1 MLPGGIDMRH
11 RILVID
17 DEQMITELLSDHLGD
32 EGYEVTAANS
42 AGRALEL
49 LRSNP
54 DLIILDINMPGM
66 DGLELCRNIRE
77 HVLCPILFLTARIS
91 EQDKINGLQYGGD
104 DYITKP
110 FSLKELSARVAAH
123 LRRDKRSHRSS
134 PVLTSGELLVNLSQH
149 CVFYRDIPIE
159 FSKKEFEL
167 IEFLLANAGQVFDRE
182 HIYERIWGYD
192 AEGSST
198 VIKEHVRRI
207 RAKLRAVTGQD
218 YIETVWGVG
227 YKWNR

>member
-1 MLPGGIDMRH
+1 MGY

-17 DEQMITELLSDHLGD
+17 DEQMITELLSDHLRD
-32 EGYEVTAANS
+32 EGYQVTAANNTM
-42 AGRALEL
+42 RALEL
-49 LRSNP
+49 LSGNP

-66 DGLELCRNIRE
+66 NGLEFCRNIRE
-77 HVLCPILFLTARIS
+77 HVSCPILFLTARIS

-123 LRRDKRSHRSS
+123 LRRDERSHRSS

-149 CVFYRDIPIE
+149 SVFYRDIPID

-167 IEFLLANAGQVFDRE
+167 IEFLLTNAGQVFDRE
-182 HIYERIWGYD
+182 RIYERIWGYD
-192 AEGSST
+192 AEGSSD

>member
-1 MLPGGIDMRH
+1 MRNK
-11 RILVID
+11 ILIVD
-17 DEQMITELLSDHLGD
+17 DEVMMTELLSDHLSDG
-32 EGYEVTAANS
+32 GYETFTANCADD
-42 AGRALEL
+42 ALKL
-49 LRSNP
+49 LPKNP

-66 DGLELCRNIRE
+66 DGLKLCRSIRD
-77 HVLCPILFLTARIS
+77 HVSCPILFVTARIT

-123 LRRDKRSHRSS
+123 LRRDERSRRNASI
-134 PVLTSGELLVNLSQH
+134 LTSGELIVNISERR
-149 CVFYRDIPIE
+149 VFFREQEIE

-167 IEFLLANAGQVFDRE
+167 IEFLVTNAGQVFERE
-182 HIYERIWGYD
+182 RIYELVWGYD
-192 AEGSST
+192 AEGSAD
-198 VIKEHVRRI
+198 VIKEHIRKI
-207 RAKLRAVTGQD
+207 RAKLHKVSEHE